1 MISIPNRVHLNLLSS
16 SCRVLNSVITKRM
29 IQTQF
34 LMSLSISKQTQTHLE
49 AVCFLSPPFVLVVC
63 GTSLLSVSR
72 CQNLRIGCQ
81 QERFKF
87 YTLFVRRDWRR
98 EIECIRLAR
107 GMATQGGIFSLVI
120 SNTPTIIF
128 FFVIFSTFNWDGLTS
143 IFTLSLS
150 AKQLDG

>member
-1 MISIPNRVHLNLLSS
+1 L
-16 SCRVLNSVITKRM
+16 
-29 IQTQF
+29 F
-34 LMSLSISKQTQTHLE
+34 SL
-49 AVCFLSPPFVLVVC
+49 PPFVLVVC
-63 GTSLLSVSR
+63 GTSLLPVSR

-128 FFVIFSTFNWDGLTS
+128 FFVIFNTFNLDGLTS
-143 IFTLSLS
+143 LFTLSLS
-150 AKQLDG
+150 AEQLDG